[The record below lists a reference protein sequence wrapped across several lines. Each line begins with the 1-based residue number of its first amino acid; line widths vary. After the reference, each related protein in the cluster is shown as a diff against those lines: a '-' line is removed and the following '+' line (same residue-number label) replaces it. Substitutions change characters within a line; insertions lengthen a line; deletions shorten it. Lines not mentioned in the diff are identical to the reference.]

1 MDISQIRSQF
11 SMLRA
16 DIARQLDERETKMSS
31 MFTDLERSM
40 GIKEGELRALFV
52 DIVRTE
58 LLTVRQQSHNRFS
71 TFSMTMW

>member
-1 MDISQIRSQF
+1 
-11 SMLRA
+11 MLRA

>member
-1 MDISQIRSQF
+1 
-11 SMLRA
+11 MLRA

-58 LLTVRQQSHNRFS
+58 LLTVRQQSHNQFS
-71 TFSMTMW
+71 TCTITMH